1 MLKIASFAATCA
13 NQGFLYGPSGLFN
26 KQALVK
32 GILYAS
38 C

>member
-1 MLKIASFAATCA
+1 MLKIASFVATCA
-13 NQGFLYGPSGLFN
+13 NQVFLCGPSGLFD